1 MGTAKRNVICT
12 EFWFLVSAPI
22 GATGDECYKLR
33 LSTPGAGKSRHGS
46 ARVVACDEALPAPG
60 GALKIAARIGRSADV
75 VIELLSVSNRVD
87 PNTLL
92 IGDRYSKHSH
102 NACFHS
108 SAFQGLGMTSNG
120 PAGRRPMHE
129 AAMLAATAFPLG
141 IAAAWRTRPHRR
153 PPSRE
158 PQKCVAARR
167 AANLAFGAETRNQK
181 PSCLER

>member
-1 MGTAKRNVICT
+1 
-12 EFWFLVSAPI
+12 
-22 GATGDECYKLR
+22 
-33 LSTPGAGKSRHGS
+33 
-46 ARVVACDEALPAPG
+46 
-60 GALKIAARIGRSADV
+60 
-75 VIELLSVSNRVD
+75 
-87 PNTLL
+87 
-92 IGDRYSKHSH
+92 
-102 NACFHS
+102 
-108 SAFQGLGMTSNG
+108 MTSNG

-181 PSCLER
+181 PNAWSDKTVPPKGSSHPEHAAVLVLPFDPFGIRLVNEGSFRRNDPSTGRSFTPRKTRTQSVWTDIPMARMFSVGCVEKAEYRAPPPINQTVS

>member
-1 MGTAKRNVICT
+1 M
-12 EFWFLVSAPI
+12 
-22 GATGDECYKLR
+22 
-33 LSTPGAGKSRHGS
+33 
-46 ARVVACDEALPAPG
+46 VACDEALPAPG

-92 IGDRYSKHSH
+92 IRDRYSKHSH

-167 AANLAFGAETRNQK
+167 AVNLAFGAETRNQE
-181 PSCLER
+181 PMPAAHLSRDNQPERRVPPNPPTQNMGEHAAVLVLPFDPIAIRNPIS

>member
-1 MGTAKRNVICT
+1 MGTAKKRHALRV
-12 EFWFLVSAPI
+12 LVS
-22 GATGDECYKLR
+22 GFCSDWSRLVMSVKLR

-92 IGDRYSKHSH
+92 IRDRYSKHSH

-167 AANLAFGAETRNQK
+167 VANLAFGAKTRDQK
-181 PSCLER
+181 P

>member
-1 MGTAKRNVICT
+1 MGTAKRNGCVLV
-12 EFWFLVSAPI
+12 LVSAPI
-22 GATGDECYKLR
+22 GRTCATGDECYKLR

-102 NACFHS
+102 NACLS
-108 SAFQGLGMTSNG
+108 QLSLSGLGHDKQR
-120 PAGRRPMHE
+120 PRRSASDARGSHVGCHGVS
-129 AAMLAATAFPLG
+129 ARDRSLADSTASQASLP
-141 IAAAWRTRPHRR
+141 
-153 PPSRE
+153 
-158 PQKCVAARR
+158 
-167 AANLAFGAETRNQK
+167 
-181 PSCLER
+181 

>member
-1 MGTAKRNVICT
+1 MHCA
-12 EFWFLVSAPI
+12 FWFLVSAPI

-102 NACFHS
+102 NACLS
-108 SAFQGLGMTSNG
+108 QLSLSGLGHDKQR
-120 PAGRRPMHE
+120 PRRSASDAR

-167 AANLAFGAETRNQK
+167 VANLAFGAKTRDQK
-181 PSCLER
+181 P